1 MFKKNSNRKT
11 LTKKIYENIG
21 FSKTI
26 SENLIKDIFNII
38 ISNLETS
45 DKVKITSF
53 GTFYKKR
60 KKKRPGINP
69 KTKESKIITER
80 NVITFKA
87 AKEFKKKINIDS

>member
-60 KKKRPGINP
+60 KMH
-69 KTKESKIITER
+69 
-80 NVITFKA
+80 A
-87 AKEFKKKINIDS
+87 LKKI